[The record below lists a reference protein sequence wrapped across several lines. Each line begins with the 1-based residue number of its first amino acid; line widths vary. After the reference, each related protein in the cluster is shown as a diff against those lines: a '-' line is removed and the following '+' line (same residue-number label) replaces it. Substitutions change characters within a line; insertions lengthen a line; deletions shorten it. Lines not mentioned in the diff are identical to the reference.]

1 MTNDKFATDIKA
13 KANIFN
19 KFFAGQCT
27 PLKNNSI
34 LPTDQIFLTQARLE
48 FLEFNEGEIMIF
60 SLE

>member
-48 FLEFNEGEIMIF
+48 FLEFNGR
-60 SLE
+60 